1 MLTVRPGTA
10 SDPEVM
16 MAAYLTND
24 PRFVLMNGFDHAIR
38 LGHHYLGGEHFLL
51 ALAGSDEPAGVVLRE
66 QGVTPERVEAEIVRL
81 SGAGL
86 FGDLDR
92 SALATLGI
100 DVDAV
105 RTGVEAR
112 FGQAALGQADQALR
126 RAPGAWNPRR
136 RKGAERDG
144 VFLPHGPGVDEIL
157 RHAIREPEAGHAT
170 RPTNAIRPTTEGL
183 ALSLLAA
190 SEGLVPAIL
199 SALGV
204 SVPAVRAAILDRYQQ
219 PS

>member
-1 MLTVRPGTA
+1 VLARA

-24 PRFVLMNGFDHAIR
+24 PRFVLMCGFDHAIR

-51 ALAGSDEPAGVVLRE
+51 ALAGSDEPAGAVLRE
-66 QGVTPERVEAEIVRL
+66 QGVTPGRIEAEIVRL
-81 SGAGL
+81 AGAGL

-92 SALATLGI
+92 SALATIGI
-100 DVDAV
+100 AVDAV
-105 RTGVEAR
+105 RSGVEAR
-112 FGQAALGQADQALR
+112 FGHAALSQADQAVR
-126 RAPGAWNPRR
+126 RAPGPWNPRR
-136 RKGAERDG
+136 RRGAERDG

-157 RHAIREPEAGHAT
+157 RGAIRQPQPGHAV
-170 RPTNAIRPTTEGL
+170 RPTTEGL
-183 ALSLLAA
+183 ALSLLAV

-204 SVPAVRAAILDRYQQ
+204 SVPAVRTAILDRYQQ